1 MWHKEAFSYGNHIV
15 GTGFIA
21 IVGYH
26 LKAKRHCALVLK
38 LCVKDWGPKPFRS
51 FDVWLK
57 EPGFKAMVKDNWD
70 SYEVQGNSMS
80 ILKDKLKFLKAD
92 LKEWNRNVFGC
103 VESNKRRI
111 LSEIEELDGKDDDE
125 GLEENERMRRME
137 LLSQLGMV
145 DKKLDSIY

>member
-1 MWHKEAFSYGNHIV
+1 
-15 GTGFIA
+15 
-21 IVGYH
+21 
-26 LKAKRHCALVLK
+26 
-38 LCVKDWGPKPFRS
+38 LCVKDWGPKPFKS

-57 EPGFKAMVKDNWD
+57 EPGFKVMEKDKWD

-80 ILKDKLKFLKAD
+80 ILKDKLKLLKVD
-92 LKEWNRNVFGC
+92 LKEWNKNVFGC

-125 GLEENERMRRME
+125 GLEETGRMRRME

-145 DKKLDSIY
+145 DKKLDSIYRKKKQERIGSIMEI